1 VITAPRFQHLSSGG
15 LALVVHG
22 LFLLA
27 LVLSMSWKSLPHL
40 PVEADLWVDLPA
52 PVPAMPEPDLS
63 EPPLPEP
70 EPAPA
75 PPQVQPQPPSEAD
88 IALRKEE
95 QEKLRQA
102 EELKRQEAARKQA
115 EADARQAEQQAIER
129 ARQEQEAREQAD
141 NKRFEEITR
150 ALKRRQLEQD
160 MARQARADLEA
171 EEAQA
176 RAAQAREVQRVQ
188 VVADFR
194 QRIQAKVLSY
204 VRLPPRLNGN
214 PEAVFQVSLFANGEV
229 KSVTLM
235 KSSGQPAYD
244 EEVERAILKA
254 SPLPLPEEKEAASA
268 FRGVITMK
276 FRPYPEGL
284 PGRP

>member
-1 VITAPRFQHLSSGG
+1 MITAPRFQHVSSGG
-15 LALVVHG
+15 LAVVVHG

-52 PVPAMPEPDLS
+52 PAPEMPEPELS
-63 EPPLPEP
+63 APPLPEP
-70 EPAPA
+70 ESAPA
-75 PPQVQPQPPSEAD
+75 PPQAQLPSEAD
-88 IALRKEE
+88 IALRKAEE
-95 QEKLRQA
+95 EKLRQA
-102 EELKRQEAARKQA
+102 EELKREEAARMKA
-115 EADARQAEQQAIER
+115 EADARQAEEEAAER
-129 ARQEQEAREQAD
+129 VRQEQEAREQAEQ
-141 NKRFEEITR
+141 KRLEEIKQ

-171 EEAQA
+171 EEAQVRVLQVREA
-176 RAAQAREVQRVQ
+176 QRAK
-188 VVADFR
+188 VVADYR

-204 VRLPPRLNGN
+204 VRLPPRISGN

-229 KSVTLM
+229 KSVKLV

-254 SPLPLPEEKEAASA
+254 SPLPLPAERESAAA
-268 FRGVITMK
+268 FRDGITMK
-276 FRPYPEGL
+276 FRPHPDGL
-284 PGRP
+284 PGRR